1 MKTIRRLFCV
11 ALAVSMLCASAL
23 AEIKLIPESTTM
35 YLNSRNGKSLTATR
49 DITISG
55 ISPDSK
61 IAAPESSNPSVL
73 GIDHLTIGRE
83 WVESFPGDK
92 AEHNS
97 ATLSVRLHKPGK
109 STVSVNVDGETY
121 KTKLKVAQYV
131 NPVKKLVITGISGKN
146 LKSQFKTSGSTSATL
161 ASDTEAGQ
169 VILTAAEGWRIR
181 KIGFF
186 SLDETITYERK
197 TGVSTYRMPVPEMK
211 KGNVYAITARTENIA
226 TGGIIDIMYMLR

>member
-23 AEIKLIPESTTM
+23 AEIKLVPESTTM
-35 YLNSRNGKSLTATR
+35 YLNSRNGKALTATR
-49 DITISG
+49 DIAISG
-55 ISPDSK
+55 VSSDSK
-61 IAAPESSNPSVL
+61 ITAPKSSNPAVL
-73 GIDHLTIGRE
+73 GIDHLTIGKE

-92 AEHNS
+92 VEHNS

-109 STVSVNVDGETY
+109 ATVSVNVDGETY

-146 LKSQFKTSGSTSATL
+146 LKSQFKTSGSASATL
-161 ASDTEAGQ
+161 ASDAEAGQ

-197 TGVSTYRMPVPEMK
+197 TGVSTYRMPIPEMK
-211 KGNVYAITARTENIA
+211 KGGIYAITARTENIA